1 MKLIV
6 QKEFTYHNK
15 FYSKLDEIDSKEIKF
30 EDIVKMNEKGFIE
43 PLTTQELMLLKKDS
57 EIVKNKNKKEEE

>member
-15 FYSKLDEIDSKEIKF
+15 FYSSNDEIDSKEINF
-30 EDIVKMNEKGFIE
+30 EDIVKMNEKGFIN
-43 PLTTQELMLLKKDS
+43 PLTTREVMLIKKES
-57 EIVKNKNKKEEE
+57 EISKYKKEEE